1 MYSCLDLQLNKE
13 YMCTNPLNTNIKIHS
28 HLLSQSL
35 IFNRSGGENFS
46 KYQLVCVI
54 MSSILMTTVFYE
66 AVILQGEL

>member
-35 IFNRSGGENFS
+35 IFNRSGV
-46 KYQLVCVI
+46 L
-54 MSSILMTTVFYE
+54 
-66 AVILQGEL
+66 